1 MKKISITYQIDSRCC
16 FRCLEHRSGQNGK
29 KKKKIVL
36 KDYDFRFRVGGDKV
50 YSEWINNMNKM
61 YRYLIYLYVLNLVFE
76 IL

>member
-50 YSEWINNMNKM
+50 YSE
-61 YRYLIYLYVLNLVFE
+61 
-76 IL
+76 